1 MALSRRVPEPSVMRH
16 RKVAQGAVNTIG
28 WMLLEFGSYDPSQLA
43 SQTRSQW
50 FGSYDPSI
58 EAITHFPIWG
68 QNTWKKTSCLCICTK
83 RKVYKENK
91 IYFLRGGVL
100 WAFGQ
105 PVRRS
110 DLVGPEILSFTFKN
124 YSVMFIFRIYKY
136 QKWYTC
142 ETVVVGMKFGWVEKE
157 FIFIIKYGE
166 VYRTIF
172 F

>member
-68 QNTWKKTSCLCICTK
+68 QNTWKKLC
-83 RKVYKENK
+83 VLHMYKEEK
-91 IYFLRGGVL
+91 YIKKTKYTFCEEVYVGRLDSRCDG
-100 WAFGQ
+100 
-105 PVRRS
+105 S
-110 DLVGPEILSFTFKN
+110 DLVGPEILSFSFKN
-124 YSVMFIFRIYKY
+124 YSAMFIFRIYKY